1 RSAHE
6 LLLSSCRVHCTRL
19 ISIRQAPVYHS
30 VAPVID
36 FASILFAYYL
46 GVLQL
51 VVAVGFVYAAFDAY
65 IVIWMRRRI
74 TGWVRRLAALLRPA
88 AVSTSSK
95 RKEERG

>member
-1 RSAHE
+1 MTWLGSSSSRQE
-6 LLLSSCRVHCTRL
+6 L
-19 ISIRQAPVYHS
+19 AENS
-30 VAPVID
+30 VATLID
-36 FASILFAYYL
+36 FASILFAYNL

-51 VVAVGFVYAAFDAY
+51 GVAVGFVYAAFDAY

-95 RKEERG
+95 GIEEMG